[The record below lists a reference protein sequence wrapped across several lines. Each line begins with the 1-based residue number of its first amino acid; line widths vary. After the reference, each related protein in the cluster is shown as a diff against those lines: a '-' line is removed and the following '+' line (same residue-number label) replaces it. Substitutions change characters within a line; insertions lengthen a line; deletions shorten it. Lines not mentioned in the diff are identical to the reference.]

1 MEKKKKFEEK
11 IEELET
17 IINDLENGNSSL
29 EESIQKYTTAM
40 KLVKECDQELKKVE
54 NQVSKIVMEDG
65 SLKDFKE
72 EE

>member
-11 IEELET
+11 MEELEM

-29 EESIQKYTTAM
+29 EDSIQKYTTAM
-40 KLVKECDQELKKVE
+40 KLVKECDEELKKVE
-54 NQVSKIVMEDG
+54 DKVSKIVMEDG

-72 EE
+72 E